1 MGHEIERDIYFVK
14 RQEVPRGVVA
24 GHFPEISGRD
34 TNVQDRRSSGDVR
47 HPVAADSVPI
57 PRKNLCVHG
66 PVSRMRD
73 TTMVFKKI
81 TLIGTSTESFD
92 AAADDAIDRAKET
105 LNNVQWIEVES
116 LGVEVATADE
126 VEYQAEVEVAFKLE
140 E

>member
-1 MGHEIERDIYFVK
+1 
-14 RQEVPRGVVA
+14 
-24 GHFPEISGRD
+24 
-34 TNVQDRRSSGDVR
+34 
-47 HPVAADSVPI
+47 
-57 PRKNLCVHG
+57 
-66 PVSRMRD
+66 
-73 TTMVFKKI
+73 MVFKKI